1 MGIIVNLKF
10 IRGIGSD
17 IGRLLFER
25 NEDIICLM
33 RNIDRVSITNFFAY
47 NCYFFFL
54 LIFLLTI
61 PYFFYIRF
69 YIYAIT
75 CEILSINLFLLIN
88 RLISELLHF
97 LFKLHSLFW
106 NQLECM

>member
-33 RNIDRVSITNFFAY
+33 RNIDRVSITNFFCIQLLRFLFI
-47 NCYFFFL
+47 NFFINNTVFFL
-54 LIFLLTI
+54 
-61 PYFFYIRF
+61 Y
-69 YIYAIT
+69 
-75 CEILSINLFLLIN
+75 
-88 RLISELLHF
+88 
-97 LFKLHSLFW
+97 
-106 NQLECM
+106 

>member
-33 RNIDRVSITNFFAY
+33 RNIDRVSITNFF
-47 NCYFFFL
+47 
-54 LIFLLTI
+54 LLTI
-61 PYFFYIRF
+61 VTFSFY
-69 YIYAIT
+69 
-75 CEILSINLFLLIN
+75 
-88 RLISELLHF
+88 
-97 LFKLHSLFW
+97 
-106 NQLECM
+106 

>member
-47 NCYFFFL
+47 NCYVFFF
-54 LIFLLTI
+54 INFFINNTVFFL
-61 PYFFYIRF
+61 Y
-69 YIYAIT
+69 
-75 CEILSINLFLLIN
+75 
-88 RLISELLHF
+88 
-97 LFKLHSLFW
+97 
-106 NQLECM
+106 

>member
-33 RNIDRVSITNFFAY
+33 RNIDRVSITNFF
-47 NCYFFFL
+47 CIQLLCFL
-54 LIFLLTI
+54 FINFLLTI
-61 PYFFYIRF
+61 PYFFILDFIFMRLHVKF
-69 YIYAIT
+69 Y
-75 CEILSINLFLLIN
+75 
-88 RLISELLHF
+88 R
-97 LFKLHSLFW
+97 
-106 NQLECM
+106 